1 MTAFVELAFSSILS
15 VCFQV
20 TVFGCNSLGEF
31 LSMILVNFFIGMP
44 VQIILALIK
53 KGAKIMYD
61 RFNRGQEPKVN
72 KKMRDQAKVGIAWV
86 N

>member
-1 MTAFVELAFSSILS
+1 
-15 VCFQV
+15 
-20 TVFGCNSLGEF
+20 
-31 LSMILVNFFIGMP
+31 MP

-61 RFNRGQEPKVN
+61 IFNRGQEPKVN
-72 KKMRDQAKVGIAWV
+72 EKMRDQAKVGIAWV

>member
-1 MTAFVELAFSSILS
+1 
-15 VCFQV
+15 
-20 TVFGCNSLGEF
+20 
-31 LSMILVNFFIGMP
+31 
-44 VQIILALIK
+44 
-53 KGAKIMYD
+53 MYD